1 VPVNSEHTILVTG
14 SAGYIGKST
23 CRYLRGCGKE
33 VLSGVRS
40 MCNNEDV
47 GKNKVEINLN
57 DLSEVSLVGV
67 DIVVHLAG
75 LAHSRS
81 HAHEDFMD
89 VNYSGTVRLAEE
101 AMRSGVKRFIFISS
115 IGVNGTSS
123 SGPISEGTSPQYN
136 NSYAES
142 KFFAEK
148 SLFQMCQDPNSTMDV
163 VVIRP
168 PLVYGVDAP
177 GNVAKLKN
185 AVSLNIPLPFGN
197 VRNKRHFCSIANLM
211 DFISLCCDLSAS
223 KRASNNLFLIADD
236 DALSTPDLVTL
247 IGKINGKSAKLF
259 PVPVFILRFFFR
271 LISKGAL
278 EDSLIENFEVSNNK
292 ALKVLGWRPIYSPAR
307 DLSER

>member
-1 VPVNSEHTILVTG
+1 
-14 SAGYIGKST
+14 
-23 CRYLRGCGKE
+23 
-33 VLSGVRS
+33 
-40 MCNNEDV
+40 
-47 GKNKVEINLN
+47 
-57 DLSEVSLVGV
+57 
-67 DIVVHLAG
+67 
-75 LAHSRS
+75 
-81 HAHEDFMD
+81 
-89 VNYSGTVRLAEE
+89 
-101 AMRSGVKRFIFISS
+101 MRSGVKRFIFISS